1 HRRQQ
6 RDRQAHPQVAKA
18 LNSTE
23 TISKLKDMIQDY
35 SKTRE
40 TIELAVKSVWPFTG
54 PEVRTRTELMTCSG
68 QVKGLTKPGKEVYGS
83 WPIARVEVDFHSSNA
98 ISIEALKLLSRKV
111 ERLTGYEFQY
121 FSVERNNPRKW
132 G

>member
-1 HRRQQ
+1 MSIFSRSI
-6 RDRQAHPQVAKA
+6 V
-18 LNSTE
+18 
-23 TISKLKDMIQDY
+23 Y

-54 PEVRTRTELMTCSG
+54 PEVKVDTDLMTCSG

-83 WPIARVEVDFHSSNA
+83 WPIARVEVDFHASNA

-111 ERLTGYEFQY
+111 KRLTGYEFQF
-121 FSVERNNPRKW
+121 FSIERQKPRNTGLARIRLAFDNLGAAEVTAEISK
-132 G
+132 